1 MYGSDGGNI
10 AAGIQMWCGTSRV
23 NIRRVELVAMATTPV
38 MSELQTGL
46 ATYQSEYQKVHTLFC
61 HKTHTPTPTPTPT
74 HAHSL
79 LAEVLEYYRGHM
91 GYVPAQP
98 RVRRDV
104 LASLLERNQS
114 EVATQQEWE
123 NEWNTQGLTSRL
135 SEEVGVCLKETSK
148 RSNLCP
154 PLSLSLS
161 LSRVLLY
168 YNERL
173 NRGKVYFCD
182 SRIQPAFH

>member
-1 MYGSDGGNI
+1 MNI
-10 AAGIQMWCGTSRV
+10 CRV
-23 NIRRVELVAMATTPV
+23 GLVAMATTPV
-38 MSELQTGL
+38 MSELQMGL
-46 ATYQSEYQKVHTLFC
+46 ATYQSEYQKVYTLLC
-61 HKTHTPTPTPTPT
+61 HKRNSDTHTPHTP
-74 HAHSL
+74 S
-79 LAEVLEYYRGHM
+79 AEVLEYYRGHM

-161 LSRVLLY
+161 CATLL
-168 YNERL
+168 
-173 NRGKVYFCD
+173 
-182 SRIQPAFH
+182 